1 MNIKTYKDNNLINS
15 QTSVKMMTCFY
26 FSIPSSLTNESF
38 FIIDQIHNQKQFRNT
53 IQTRAYNLSD
63 LVGMVGGYIGLFMG
77 YSLTQFPDFMRMI
90 SFWIK
95 KRNVESFR

>member
-1 MNIKTYKDNNLINS
+1 MITRS
-15 QTSVKMMTCFY
+15 Y
-26 FSIPSSLTNESF
+26 FSIPSSLRNESF

-77 YSLTQFPDFMRMI
+77 YSLTQFPDFIRVFL
-90 SFWIK
+90 FWIK
-95 KRNVESFR
+95 KQNVESYR